1 MFNRQN
7 NTFIPIISDKFRR
20 NDTNLVYLFTN
31 ARDEPNIAE
40 WVAHHILLG
49 FDKIFVFD
57 HLSSEPISSKIKT
70 DFNGKLSIIRVNGSG
85 NIKVELMKNAV
96 TMAVSQNASWMLYLD
111 ADEFLVLNKTT
122 NVKEYLRAFK
132 QADSIGI
139 NWLMFGS
146 SGFVTQPQGL
156 LTENFV
162 RSEIR
167 LNQHVK
173 SFVRPYTV
181 KSISTPHSYIIT
193 HPNRCYSGNKTKM
206 NMASFNFQPLPFIN
220 SAAYIA
226 HYYIQSEEEHM
237 RRKNRQMDDGTGIK
251 TGLCPVVK
259 TIYNNVANTQL
270 KNKYSKGIKEL
281 LKTYDIVL

>member
-7 NTFIPIISDKFRR
+7 NNFIPIISDKFRR

-49 FDKIFVFD
+49 FDKIIVFD

-85 NIKVELMKNAV
+85 NIKAELMKNAV
-96 TMAVSQNASWMLYLD
+96 TMSVTQNVSWMLYLD

-146 SGFVTQPQGL
+146 SGFVNQPQGL

-281 LKTYDIVL
+281 LKTHDIVL

>member
-1 MFNRQN
+1 MFSRKHN
-7 NTFIPIISDKFRR
+7 NFIPIISDKFRR

-96 TMAVSQNASWMLYLD
+96 SMSVSHNASWMLYLD

-122 NVKEYLRAFK
+122 NVKDYLNAFK

-146 SGFVTQPQGL
+146 SGFVNQPQGL
-156 LTENFV
+156 LTENFI

-173 SFVRPYTV
+173 SFVRPHTV

-206 NMASFNFQPLPFIN
+206 NMSSFNFQPLPFIN

-237 RRKNRQMDDGTGIK
+237 RRKNRQMDDGTGTK

-270 KNKYSKGIKEL
+270 KNKYSNGIKEL
-281 LKTYDIVL
+281 LKTHDIVL